1 LKNEKTNSISDYSK
15 EVSNQL
21 KILAPLENQS
31 DFAKEELNK
40 NFLINIALQDVADV
54 I

>member
-40 NFLINIALQDVADV
+40 NFLVDLTLQE